1 VKIPGKGLALLLF
14 LFLGSAAHAACSVS
28 TTGLNFGAYDVFA
41 ATPRDT
47 SGTVTVACDRNPP
60 TDVTV
65 SIGPSPTSGGFNP
78 RQMRH
83 VSPTDRLNYNLYTTP
98 SMATVWGDGS
108 AGTSTV
114 LLRKVNKN
122 RPVTTTIYGRI
133 PPGQNVYVGSYVDT
147 VTVTITP

>member
-1 VKIPGKGLALLLF
+1 VKTFGKACAGLLCLV
-14 LFLGSAAHAACSVS
+14 LGGGAHASCFVS
-28 TTGLNFGAYDVFA
+28 TTGMNFGPYDVFA
-41 ATPRDT
+41 PAPRDT
-47 SGTVTVACDRNPP
+47 TGTVTVACDRNPP
-60 TDVTV
+60 TDVTIA
-65 SIGPSPTSGGFNP
+65 IGPSPVSGGFNP

-83 VSPTDRLNYNLYTTP
+83 ASGADRMNYNLYTAA
-98 SMATVWGDGS
+98 SMTTVWGDGS

-133 PPGQNVYVGSYVDT
+133 PPGQNVSVGVFSDA